1 MNLLHLS
8 ELPFCRHGALTA
20 CSIGKGSFEVAVSVV
35 AAAVCIDGAV
45 VVGHLPIIVRKGVSH
60 ADDSAEVTATSCI
73 EPAVFRSW
81 HVGSTVGRRQAVV
94 RLEAEHLTIEQIG
107 LRLVVW
113 VIAWHT
119 PTCVHGD
126 GRYGQVPSLAA
137 EAAAAVAAVL
147 QAQLRCHAVAGRRH
161 LEGIA
166 ERGRAVVVGRG
177 WGNDVDFRGGVG
189 RLDVAHHR
197 GREAFCLGHVR
208 QADRRLAAVG
218 HIAASPLVG
227 VVRLRGVL
235 WQCLSQTV
243 FYGVVSVH
251 GQHSVACRVEDDPVA
266 VAEDDAGDEQSG
278 YGGQDDILLHGY
290 FTVIFLVYSWLSVSA
305 LTM

>member
-1 MNLLHLS
+1 M
-8 ELPFCRHGALTA
+8 
-20 CSIGKGSFEVAVSVV
+20 
-35 AAAVCIDGAV
+35 
-45 VVGHLPIIVRKGVSH
+45 
-60 ADDSAEVTATSCI
+60 
-73 EPAVFRSW
+73 
-81 HVGSTVGRRQAVV
+81 
-94 RLEAEHLTIEQIG
+94 
-107 LRLVVW
+107 
-113 VIAWHT
+113 
-119 PTCVHGD
+119 
-126 GRYGQVPSLAA
+126 
-137 EAAAAVAAVL
+137 
-147 QAQLRCHAVAGRRH
+147 
-161 LEGIA
+161 
-166 ERGRAVVVGRG
+166 VVGRG
-177 WGNDVDFRGGVG
+177 WGDDVDFRGGVG
-189 RLDVAHHR
+189 RLDIAHHR